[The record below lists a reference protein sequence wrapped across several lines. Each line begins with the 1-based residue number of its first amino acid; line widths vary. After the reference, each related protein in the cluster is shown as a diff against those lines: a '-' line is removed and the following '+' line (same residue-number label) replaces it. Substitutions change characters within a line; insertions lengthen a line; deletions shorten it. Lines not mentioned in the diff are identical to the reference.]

1 MIREPIDPPDLLLRR
16 IYDEEFGFLP
26 TNRSMKPVHV
36 ANGLARRVMGVTNDF
51 KPLARMIRQYVKK
64 QAAGYLEERNSN
76 ADILNNYR
84 TVFQDWYG
92 NPPSDEPLTAF
103 RALASDTLGADGAAF
118 ESGQSSFTLS
128 HQGMITND
136 VSDNGSGDF
145 LANLLTAGDRP
156 AVAAD
161 LLHNLLSQDT
171 DPWTMI
177 AWPMLGVG
185 AKSEASLS
193 GAALTRARR
202 VSENLLATTEDGYI
216 VSPTLRELRQRFD
229 LLASYEEQ
237 GEKLATLRRLVLFG
251 CFAIHVHMI
260 QRCANV
266 IHDGPRPP
274 ILLDM
279 FDGKRR
285 SLREASA
292 ATLEGG
298 RRAIEQLV
306 IFRIRDY
313 LATFKETR
321 PHFEVYLDSLA
332 DTLDKQLV
340 AEYQADRDSREAI
353 DTLAD
358 AFWKAGYSGVGPA
371 SVKGYPWNALLALG
385 RRSGYLSPYD
395 NRGRRGRQYKRYGAN
410 AEFAEILVASIV
422 ARGQPKQF
430 DEFLDD
436 LRRSY
441 GIVVGRQNDFDIVR
455 QNDLRLGD
463 DLPRSI
469 SVNENDLRLNVNQFR
484 DLLIDIGFAKTYA
497 DGRTIIT
504 TG

>member
-1 MIREPIDPPDLLLRR
+1 MKVPISPDLLLRR

-51 KPLARMIRQYVKK
+51 KPLAQVIRQYVKK

-76 ADILNNYR
+76 ATILEKYP
-84 TVFQDWYG
+84 TVFRDWYG
-92 NPPSDEPLTAF
+92 NPPTDERLTAF
-103 RALASDTLGADGAAF
+103 RALARDTLGADGAAF

-145 LANLLTAGDRP
+145 LANLLTAGDGRG
-156 AVAAD
+156 VTAD
-161 LLHNLLSQDT
+161 LLRNLLGQDA

-185 AKSEASLS
+185 AESEAGLS
-193 GAALTRARR
+193 GAGLTRNER
-202 VSENLLATTEDGYI
+202 VSANLLATTGDGQI
-216 VSPTLRELRQRFD
+216 ASPTLRELRQRFD
-229 LLASYEEQ
+229 LLASYEES
-237 GEKLATLRRLVLFG
+237 GEKLATMRRIVLFG

-260 QRCANV
+260 QRCGDV
-266 IHDGPRPP
+266 IPDGPRPP

-279 FDGKRR
+279 FDGRRR

-306 IFRIRDY
+306 VFRIRDY
-313 LATFKETR
+313 LANALR
-321 PHFEVYLDSLA
+321 SQSQVEVYLDSLA
-332 DTLDKQLV
+332 DRLDSQYLIS
-340 AEYQADRDSREAI
+340 EYQAQRDSMEAI
-353 DTLAD
+353 QALTE

-422 ARGQPKQF
+422 ARGEPKQF

-436 LRRSY
+436 LRHSY
-441 GIVVGRQNDFDIVR
+441 GIVVGRQVDFDVVR
-455 QNDLRLGD
+455 RNDLRVGQ

-469 SVNENDLRLNVNQFR
+469 SCNENELRLNVSQFR
-484 DLLIDIGFAKTYA
+484 NLLIDIGFAKTYA
-497 DGRTIIT
+497 DGRTIVT